1 MRRHVVTD
9 RRKPVVEKPSKG
21 PHSSPT
27 NATRTK
33 IIKPWH
39 TSLAPGEGARAWIEE
54 TFEAPEADYQE
65 SPITV
70 IQRGSPLAQNPEL
83 ESYDDLFGT
92 ADESLT
98 IRHACT
104 SHPAPLSADP
114 GDIEPSH
121 CLSCSANTIVHRHD
135 RVETT
140 RQLAKRPPALLARN
154 TTSIAWN
161 APSPS
166 SILSSGRSDP
176 FSPFVGAGSRV
187 HELIDHCTYSGFV
200 FLFFMLETDFTFSN
214 DMCLTRHIRRKW
226 QDRKFHLSDL
236 VSRSCASAALPHTRL
251 CWIHSPRFSP
261 LREDLPKFTSDY
273 LA

>member
-1 MRRHVVTD
+1 MVTD

-27 NATRTK
+27 NATRAK

-54 TFEAPEADYQE
+54 TFEGPEVDYQD

-70 IQRGSPLAQNPEL
+70 IQSGSPLAQDPEL

-98 IRHACT
+98 VRHACT

-114 GDIEPSH
+114 GDVEPLH
-121 CLSCSANTIVHRHD
+121 CLSYSTNTIVDRHD
-135 RVETT
+135 RVQTT
-140 RQLAKRPPALLARN
+140 RQLAKRPPALLTQN
-154 TTSIAWN
+154 TASIAWST
-161 APSPS
+161 PGPS
-166 SILSSGRSDP
+166 SILSAGRSDP

-200 FLFFMLETDFTFSN
+200 FRVSLLETDCTFSN
-214 DMCLTRHIRRKW
+214 DMCLTRNIRGKW
-226 QDRKFHLSDL
+226 EDRKFHLSNL
-236 VSRSCASAALPHTRL
+236 VPRSCAPAALPHPRL
-251 CWIHSPRFSP
+251 RRIHSPRFSP